1 VWCQTSGQNHAR
13 QDGLAAPIFW
23 DFLSTLPAR

>member
-1 VWCQTSGQNHAR
+1 VWCQTAGQDHSR

-23 DFLSTLPAR
+23 SFLSSL